1 VNGMAIRTGL
11 DERIDKVRVDL
22 SQYFDEA
29 KIAYSEAIKAFTKR
43 DSQVYKEVKQIRQ
56 HAREVNWDLTND
68 LLLILAL
75 NQPLMKDLRIV
86 ATYLRSVDTVERVIR
101 HARDIARSDRSL
113 DENAEEL
120 PEVIVNSVLEMHKH
134 LNGLLDTMSACLTK
148 GEELPI
154 EYVRSTWAMVR
165 EEHGKAVGALSSLKS
180 DTMGGKVGRLEVVNI
195 VSRVERS
202 AYNLVRLGGLWHHA
216 LNNDNIIL
224 DD

>member
-1 VNGMAIRTGL
+1 MPIRTGL
-11 DERIDKVRVDL
+11 DERIDKVRADL
-22 SQYFDEA
+22 SEYFDEA
-29 KIAYSEAIKAFTKR
+29 KMAYNETIKAFTKL
-43 DSQVYKEVKQIRQ
+43 DSRVYKEVKQIRK

-86 ATYLRSVDTVERVIR
+86 ATYLRSVDTIERLIR

-134 LNGLLDTMSACLTK
+134 LNVLLDIMNGCLTK

-154 EYVRSTWAMVR
+154 ENVKSAWAMVR
-165 EEHGKAVGALSSLKS
+165 EEHGKAVEALSSLKS

-216 LNNDNIIL
+216 LNNENIIL

>member
-1 VNGMAIRTGL
+1 MPIRTGL
-11 DERIDKVRVDL
+11 DERIDKVRADL
-22 SQYFDEA
+22 SEYFDEA
-29 KIAYSEAIKAFTKR
+29 KIAYSEAIKAFTKL
-43 DSQVYKEVKQIRQ
+43 DSHVYKEVKQIRQ

-113 DENAEEL
+113 DKNAEEL
-120 PEVIVNSVLEMHKH
+120 PEVIVNSVLVMHKN
-134 LNGLLDTMSACLTK
+134 LNGLLDTMSGCLTK

-154 EYVRSTWAMVR
+154 ENVKSTWAMVR
-165 EEHGKAVGALSSLKS
+165 EEHGKAFEALSSLKS
-180 DTMGGKVGRLEVVNI
+180 NTMGGKVGRLEVVNV

-216 LNNDNIIL
+216 LNNANIIL

>member
-1 VNGMAIRTGL
+1 MAIRTGL

-29 KIAYSEAIKAFTKR
+29 KIAYSEAIKAFTKL

-113 DENAEEL
+113 DKNAEEL

>member
-1 VNGMAIRTGL
+1 MAIRTGL

>member
-1 VNGMAIRTGL
+1 MPIRTGL

-22 SQYFDEA
+22 GEYFEEA
-29 KIAYSEAIKAFTKR
+29 KTAYSEAIRAFTKL
-43 DSQVYKEVKQIRQ
+43 DSEVYKEVKQIRQ

-68 LLLILAL
+68 LLLSLAR

-120 PEVIVNSVLEMHKH
+120 PEVIVNSVLEMHGG
-134 LNGLLDTMSACLTK
+134 LNELLDTMSDCLIM

-154 EYVRSTWAMVR
+154 EKVKSTWAMVR
-165 EEHGKAVGALSSLKS
+165 EEHGKAVEALSSLKS
-180 DTMGGKVGRLEVVNI
+180 DTMGGKIGRLEVVNI

-216 LNNDNIIL
+216 LDNENIIL

>member
-1 VNGMAIRTGL
+1 MPIRTGL
-11 DERIDKVRVDL
+11 DDRIDKVRADL
-22 SQYFDEA
+22 SEYFDEA
-29 KIAYSEAIKAFTKR
+29 KIAYSEAIKAFTKL

-56 HAREVNWDLTND
+56 HAREVNWDLTNN

-120 PEVIVNSVLEMHKH
+120 PEVIVNSVLVMHKN
-134 LNGLLDTMSACLTK
+134 LNVLLDTMSACLTK

-154 EYVRSTWAMVR
+154 ENVKSTWAMIR
-165 EEHGKAVGALSSLKS
+165 EEHGKAVEALSSLKS

-216 LNNDNIIL
+216 LNNANIIL

>member
-1 VNGMAIRTGL
+1 MAIRTGL

-154 EYVRSTWAMVR
+154 ENVRSTWAMVR

>member
-1 VNGMAIRTGL
+1 MPIRTGL
-11 DERIDKVRVDL
+11 DERIDKVRADL
-22 SQYFDEA
+22 SEYFDEA
-29 KIAYSEAIKAFTKR
+29 KMAYNETIKAFTKL
-43 DSQVYKEVKQIRQ
+43 DSRVYKEVKQIRK

-86 ATYLRSVDTVERVIR
+86 ATYLRSVDTIERLIR
-101 HARDIARSDRSL
+101 HARDIARSDRTL

-120 PEVIVNSVLEMHKH
+120 PEVIVNSVLVMHKH
-134 LNGLLDTMSACLTK
+134 LNVLLDIMNGCLTK

-154 EYVRSTWAMVR
+154 ENVKSTWAMVR
-165 EEHGKAVGALSSLKS
+165 EEHGKAVEALSSLKS

-216 LNNDNIIL
+216 LNNENIIL

>member
-1 VNGMAIRTGL
+1 MALRTGL

-86 ATYLRSVDTVERVIR
+86 ATYLLSGDNDEPVIR

-134 LNGLLDTMSACLTK
+134 LNGLLDTMSACMTK
-148 GEELPI
+148 G
-154 EYVRSTWAMVR
+154 
-165 EEHGKAVGALSSLKS
+165 
-180 DTMGGKVGRLEVVNI
+180 
-195 VSRVERS
+195 
-202 AYNLVRLGGLWHHA
+202 
-216 LNNDNIIL
+216 
-224 DD
+224 